1 MERLKHMKETL
12 FNRVEAEM
20 GKGLES
26 IDTKE
31 LGEAI
36 DMIKDMSEAM
46 YYCSIVE
53 AMEEKAKE
61 EKYME
66 KYYSPMMMRQ
76 YPPMYYDGG
85 RMYNEGGGQGG
96 NSGGGRSNYDGN
108 RMMYYNGNSGNSGG
122 NRGGGDGNRG
132 GGSRGYSE
140 DYYPYP
146 MEIRDY
152 REGKSPVSRRNY
164 MESKEL
170 KHDKTKQ
177 MQELDKYVQ
186 ELTEDVLE
194 MIHDA
199 TPEEK
204 LSLSQKMT
212 ALANKIR

>member
-1 MERLKHMKETL
+1 MDRLKHMKESL
-12 FNRVEAEM
+12 FNRIDAEIAR
-20 GKGLES
+20 GLDNV
-26 IDTKE
+26 DTKE

-36 DMIKDMSEAM
+36 DMVKDLSEAM

-53 AMEEKAKE
+53 AMEERE
-61 EKYME
+61 EESKIME
-66 KYYSPMMMRQ
+66 KHYSQTMGK
-76 YPPMYYDGG
+76 YPPYQMSEGYNNGG
-85 RMYNEGGGQGG
+85 RM
-96 NSGGGRSNYDGN
+96 NYDGN
-108 RMMYYNGNSGNSGG
+108 RMMYY
-122 NRGGGDGNRG
+122 DGNG
-132 GGSRGYSE
+132 GSSRGYT
-140 DYYPYP
+140 YPP
-146 MEIRDY
+146 MEMRDY
-152 REGKSPVSRRNY
+152 REGKSPITRRNY

>member
-1 MERLKHMKETL
+1 MDRLKHMKESL
-12 FNRVEAEM
+12 FNRIDAEIAR
-20 GKGLES
+20 GLDNV
-26 IDTKE
+26 DTKE

-36 DMIKDMSEAM
+36 DMVKDLSEAM

-53 AMEEKAKE
+53 AMEERE
-61 EKYME
+61 EESKIME
-66 KYYSPMMMRQ
+66 KHYSQTMGK
-76 YPPMYYDGG
+76 YPPYQMSEGYNNNG
-85 RMYNEGGGQGG
+85 RM
-96 NSGGGRSNYDGN
+96 NYDGN
-108 RMMYYNGNSGNSGG
+108 RMMYYDGNNSGNNNGG
-122 NRGGGDGNRG
+122 NN
-132 GGSRGYSE
+132 GSRGYSGWAT
-140 DYYPYP
+140 YPQ
-146 MEIRDY
+146 MEMRDY
-152 REGKSPVSRRNY
+152 REGKSPITRRNY

-186 ELTEDVLE
+186 ELTEDILE

>member
-1 MERLKHMKETL
+1 MDRLKHMKENL
-12 FNRVEAEM
+12 FNRIDAEIAR
-20 GKGLES
+20 GLDN
-26 IDTKE
+26 IDAKE

-36 DMIKDMSEAM
+36 DMVKDLSEAM

-53 AMEEKAKE
+53 AMEERE
-61 EKYME
+61 EESKIME
-66 KYYSPMMMRQ
+66 KHYSQTMGK
-76 YPPMYYDGG
+76 YPPYQMSEGYNNGG
-85 RMYNEGGGQGG
+85 RM
-96 NSGGGRSNYDGN
+96 NYDGN
-108 RMMYYNGNSGNSGG
+108 RMMYYDGNNSGNNNGG
-122 NRGGGDGNRG
+122 NN
-132 GGSRGYSE
+132 GSRGYT
-140 DYYPYP
+140 YPP
-146 MEIRDY
+146 MEMRDY
-152 REGKSPVSRRNY
+152 REGKSPITRRNY

-170 KHDKTKQ
+170 KHDKMKQ

>member
-1 MERLKHMKETL
+1 MDRLKHMKESL
-12 FNRVEAEM
+12 FNRIDAEIAR
-20 GKGLES
+20 GLDNV
-26 IDTKE
+26 DTKE

-36 DMIKDMSEAM
+36 DMVKDLSEAM

-53 AMEEKAKE
+53 AMEERE
-61 EKYME
+61 EESKIME
-66 KYYSPMMMRQ
+66 KHYSQIMGKYLPYQMSEG
-76 YPPMYYDGG
+76 YNGG
-85 RMYNEGGGQGG
+85 RM
-96 NSGGGRSNYDGN
+96 NYDGN
-108 RMMYYNGNSGNSGG
+108 RMMYYDGNSSGNNNGG
-122 NRGGGDGNRG
+122 NN
-132 GGSRGYSE
+132 GSRGYSGWAT
-140 DYYPYP
+140 YPQ
-146 MEIRDY
+146 MEMRDY
-152 REGKSPVSRRNY
+152 REGKSPITRRNY

>member
-1 MERLKHMKETL
+1 MDRLKHMKESL
-12 FNRVEAEM
+12 FNRIDAEIAR
-20 GKGLES
+20 GLDNV
-26 IDTKE
+26 DTKE

-36 DMIKDMSEAM
+36 DMVKDLSEAM

-53 AMEEKAKE
+53 AIEERE
-61 EKYME
+61 EESKIME
-66 KYYSPMMMRQ
+66 KHYSQTMGK
-76 YPPMYYDGG
+76 YPPYQMSEEYNGG
-85 RMYNEGGGQGG
+85 RM
-96 NSGGGRSNYDGN
+96 NYDGN
-108 RMMYYNGNSGNSGG
+108 RMMYYDGNSNNGGNSGS
-122 NRGGGDGNRG
+122 
-132 GGSRGYSE
+132 SRGHT
-140 DYYPYP
+140 YPP
-146 MEIRDY
+146 MEMRDY
-152 REGKSPVSRRNY
+152 REGKSPITRRNY

-199 TPEEK
+199 TSEEK

>member
-1 MERLKHMKETL
+1 MDRLKHMKENL
-12 FNRVEAEM
+12 FNRIDAEIAR
-20 GKGLES
+20 GLEN

-36 DMIKDMSEAM
+36 DMVKDLSEAM

-53 AMEEKAKE
+53 AMEERE
-61 EKYME
+61 EESKIME
-66 KYYSPMMMRQ
+66 KHYSQTMGKYPPYQMNEGYNNGGNNSSRGYT
-76 YPPMYYDGG
+76 YPPME
-85 RMYNEGGGQGG
+85 M
-96 NSGGGRSNYDGN
+96 
-108 RMMYYNGNSGNSGG
+108 
-122 NRGGGDGNRG
+122 
-132 GGSRGYSE
+132 
-140 DYYPYP
+140 
-146 MEIRDY
+146 RDY
-152 REGKSPVSRRNY
+152 REGKSPITRRNY

-170 KHDKTKQ
+170 KYDKAKQ

-186 ELTEDVLE
+186 ELTEDILE

>member
-1 MERLKHMKETL
+1 MDRLKHMKESL
-12 FNRVEAEM
+12 FNRIDAEIAR
-20 GKGLES
+20 GLDS
-26 IDTKE
+26 VDTKE

-36 DMIKDMSEAM
+36 DMVKDLSEAM

-53 AMEEKAKE
+53 AMEERE
-61 EKYME
+61 EESKIME
-66 KYYSPMMMRQ
+66 KHYSQTMGK
-76 YPPMYYDGG
+76 YPPYQMSEGYNGG
-85 RMYNEGGGQGG
+85 RM
-96 NSGGGRSNYDGN
+96 NYDGN
-108 RMMYYNGNSGNSGG
+108 SNN
-122 NRGGGDGNRG
+122 G
-132 GGSRGYSE
+132 GGSRGYT
-140 DYYPYP
+140 YPP
-146 MEIRDY
+146 MEMRDY
-152 REGKSPVSRRNY
+152 REGKSPITRRNY

>member
-1 MERLKHMKETL
+1 MDRLKHMKESL
-12 FNRVEAEM
+12 FNRIDAEIAR
-20 GKGLES
+20 GLDS
-26 IDTKE
+26 VDTKE

-36 DMIKDMSEAM
+36 DMVKDLSEAM

-53 AMEEKAKE
+53 AMEERE
-61 EKYME
+61 EESKIME
-66 KYYSPMMMRQ
+66 KHYSQTMGK
-76 YPPMYYDGG
+76 YPPYQMSEEYNNGG
-85 RMYNEGGGQGG
+85 RM
-96 NSGGGRSNYDGN
+96 NYDGN
-108 RMMYYNGNSGNSGG
+108 RMMYYDGNSN
-122 NRGGGDGNRG
+122 NG
-132 GGSRGYSE
+132 GGSRGYSGWAT
-140 DYYPYP
+140 YPQ
-146 MEIRDY
+146 MEMRDY
-152 REGKSPVSRRNY
+152 REGKSPITRRNY

>member
-1 MERLKHMKETL
+1 MDRLKHMKENL
-12 FNRVEAEM
+12 FNRIDAEIAR
-20 GKGLES
+20 GLEN

-36 DMIKDMSEAM
+36 DMVKDLSEAM

-53 AMEEKAKE
+53 AMEERE
-61 EKYME
+61 EESKIME
-66 KYYSPMMMRQ
+66 KHYSQTMGKYPPYQMSEGYNNGGNNSSRGYTYSPMEM
-76 YPPMYYDGG
+76 
-85 RMYNEGGGQGG
+85 
-96 NSGGGRSNYDGN
+96 
-108 RMMYYNGNSGNSGG
+108 
-122 NRGGGDGNRG
+122 
-132 GGSRGYSE
+132 
-140 DYYPYP
+140 
-146 MEIRDY
+146 RDY
-152 REGKSPVSRRNY
+152 REGKSPITRRNY

-170 KHDKTKQ
+170 KYDKAKQ

-186 ELTEDVLE
+186 ELTEDILE

>member
-1 MERLKHMKETL
+1 MDRLKHMKESL
-12 FNRVEAEM
+12 FNRIDAEIAR
-20 GKGLES
+20 GLDNV
-26 IDTKE
+26 DTKE

-36 DMIKDMSEAM
+36 DMVKDLSEAM

-53 AMEEKAKE
+53 AMEERE
-61 EKYME
+61 EESKIME
-66 KYYSPMMMRQ
+66 KHYSQTMGK
-76 YPPMYYDGG
+76 YPPYQMSEEYNNGG
-85 RMYNEGGGQGG
+85 RM
-96 NSGGGRSNYDGN
+96 NYDGN
-108 RMMYYNGNSGNSGG
+108 RMMYYDGNNSGNNNGG
-122 NRGGGDGNRG
+122 NN
-132 GGSRGYSE
+132 GSRGYSGWAT
-140 DYYPYP
+140 YPQ
-146 MEIRDY
+146 MEMRDY
-152 REGKSPVSRRNY
+152 REGKSPITRRNY

-170 KHDKTKQ
+170 KYDKTKQ

>member
-31 LGEAI
+31 LGEAV

-66 KYYSPMMMRQ
+66 KYYSPMMTRQ
-76 YPPMYYDGG
+76 YPPPLYYDGG

-96 NSGGGRSNYDGN
+96 SNSGSGGGRANYDGR
-108 RMMYYNGNSGNSGG
+108 RMMYYNGSGDKW
-122 NRGGGDGNRG
+122 DGIGRHP
-132 GGSRGYSE
+132 
-140 DYYPYP
+140 DDHFQYP

>member
-1 MERLKHMKETL
+1 MDRLKHMKESL
-12 FNRVEAEM
+12 FNRIDAEIAR
-20 GKGLES
+20 GLDNV
-26 IDTKE
+26 DTKE

-36 DMIKDMSEAM
+36 DMVKDLSEAM

-53 AMEEKAKE
+53 AMEERE
-61 EKYME
+61 EESKIME
-66 KYYSPMMMRQ
+66 KHYSQTMGK
-76 YPPMYYDGG
+76 YPPYQMSEEYNNSG
-85 RMYNEGGGQGG
+85 RM
-96 NSGGGRSNYDGN
+96 NYDGN
-108 RMMYYNGNSGNSGG
+108 RMMYY
-122 NRGGGDGNRG
+122 DGNG
-132 GGSRGYSE
+132 GGSRGYT
-140 DYYPYP
+140 YPP
-146 MEIRDY
+146 MEMRDY
-152 REGKSPVSRRNY
+152 REGKSPITRRNY

>member
-1 MERLKHMKETL
+1 MDKLKHMKENL
-12 FNRVEAEM
+12 FNRIDAEIAR
-20 GKGLES
+20 GLEN

-36 DMIKDMSEAM
+36 DMVKDLSEAM

-53 AMEEKAKE
+53 AMEERE
-61 EKYME
+61 EESKIME
-66 KYYSPMMMRQ
+66 KHYSQTMGK
-76 YPPMYYDGG
+76 YPPYQMSEGYNNGG
-85 RMYNEGGGQGG
+85 RM
-96 NSGGGRSNYDGN
+96 NYDGN
-108 RMMYYNGNSGNSGG
+108 RMMYNDNNSGS
-122 NRGGGDGNRG
+122 
-132 GGSRGYSE
+132 SRGYI
-140 DYYPYP
+140 YPP
-146 MEIRDY
+146 MEKRDY
-152 REGKSPVSRRNY
+152 REGKSPITRKNY

-170 KHDKTKQ
+170 KYDKAKQ

-186 ELTEDVLE
+186 ELTEDILE

>member
-1 MERLKHMKETL
+1 MDRLKHMKESL
-12 FNRVEAEM
+12 FNRIDAEIAR
-20 GKGLES
+20 GLDNV
-26 IDTKE
+26 DTKE

-36 DMIKDMSEAM
+36 DMVKDLSEAM

-53 AMEEKAKE
+53 AMEERE
-61 EKYME
+61 EESKIME
-66 KYYSPMMMRQ
+66 KHYSQTMGK
-76 YPPMYYDGG
+76 YPPYQMSEGYNNGG
-85 RMYNEGGGQGG
+85 RM
-96 NSGGGRSNYDGN
+96 NYDGN
-108 RMMYYNGNSGNSGG
+108 RMMYYDGNSN
-122 NRGGGDGNRG
+122 NG
-132 GGSRGYSE
+132 GGSRGYSGWAT
-140 DYYPYP
+140 YPQ
-146 MEIRDY
+146 MEMRDY
-152 REGKSPVSRRNY
+152 REGKSPITRRNY

>member
-1 MERLKHMKETL
+1 MDRLKHMKESL
-12 FNRVEAEM
+12 FNRIDAEIAR
-20 GKGLES
+20 GLDNV
-26 IDTKE
+26 DTKE

-36 DMIKDMSEAM
+36 DMVKDLSEAM

-53 AMEEKAKE
+53 AMEERE
-61 EKYME
+61 EESKIME
-66 KYYSPMMMRQ
+66 KHYSQTMGK
-76 YPPMYYDGG
+76 YPPYQMSEGYNNGG
-85 RMYNEGGGQGG
+85 RM
-96 NSGGGRSNYDGN
+96 NYDGN
-108 RMMYYNGNSGNSGG
+108 RMMYYDGNNSGNNNGG
-122 NRGGGDGNRG
+122 NN
-132 GGSRGYSE
+132 GSRGYSGWAT
-140 DYYPYP
+140 YPQ
-146 MEIRDY
+146 MEMRDY
-152 REGKSPVSRRNY
+152 REGKSPITRRNY

-170 KHDKTKQ
+170 KYDKTKQ

>member
-1 MERLKHMKETL
+1 MDRLKHMKESL
-12 FNRVEAEM
+12 FNRIDAEIAR
-20 GKGLES
+20 GLDNV
-26 IDTKE
+26 DTKE

-36 DMIKDMSEAM
+36 DMVKDLSEAM

-53 AMEEKAKE
+53 AMEERE
-61 EKYME
+61 EETKIME
-66 KYYSPMMMRQ
+66 KHYSQTMGK
-76 YPPMYYDGG
+76 YPPYQMSEGYNNGG
-85 RMYNEGGGQGG
+85 RM
-96 NSGGGRSNYDGN
+96 NYDGN
-108 RMMYYNGNSGNSGG
+108 RMMYYDGNSGNNNGG
-122 NRGGGDGNRG
+122 NN
-132 GGSRGYSE
+132 GSRGYSGWAT
-140 DYYPYP
+140 YPQ
-146 MEIRDY
+146 MEMRDY
-152 REGKSPVSRRNY
+152 REGKSPITRRNY

>member
-1 MERLKHMKETL
+1 MDRLKHMKESL
-12 FNRVEAEM
+12 FNRIDAEIAR
-20 GKGLES
+20 GLDNV
-26 IDTKE
+26 DTKE

-36 DMIKDMSEAM
+36 DMVKDLSEAM

-53 AMEEKAKE
+53 AMEERE
-61 EKYME
+61 EESKIME
-66 KYYSPMMMRQ
+66 KHYSQTMGK
-76 YPPMYYDGG
+76 YPPYQMSEEYNNGG
-85 RMYNEGGGQGG
+85 RM
-96 NSGGGRSNYDGN
+96 NYDGN
-108 RMMYYNGNSGNSGG
+108 RMMYYDGNSN
-122 NRGGGDGNRG
+122 NG
-132 GGSRGYSE
+132 GGSRGYSGWVT
-140 DYYPYP
+140 YPQ
-146 MEIRDY
+146 MEMRDY
-152 REGKSPVSRRNY
+152 REGKSPITRRNY